1 MPAGGKVTVFGPHPM
16 LAITIEALTSEGGDD
31 IHLHAGGQGV
41 WVARMAAELGASPV
55 LCGFIGG
62 ESGTVLRPLLE
73 QMEVELRL
81 VETAEGSGAY
91 VHDRR
96 SGERVPIA
104 QSASMPPSRHEIDE
118 LFSTTVA
125 AALDSGV
132 LALCGP
138 YPGEALPL
146 EIYGNLVADVKANGT
161 PVVVDLSRPRL
172 DSALEGGPDLV
183 KINDWELAG
192 YIEGPVDTEERM
204 RAAVQKLID
213 AGAGAVIITRAEEPA
228 MVVRGD
234 EAWEVVP
241 PRFER
246 GSREGCGDS
255 MMGGLAACM
264 AAGLDWEQTLRTS
277 AAAGAANFL
286 RAGLGSG
293 SRACDRGSR
302 PQGRAAVALDRRP
315 EGEIE
320 LGPLDDRSRRGVPH
334 PLQVGRGRL
343 DLGEHAERFAQVQ
356 GPAAVRGVGV
366 AAQHVDEALLR
377 PASAC
382 RPRSARAG
390 RSRQSPGPGRPRQ

>member
-1 MPAGGKVTVFGPHPM
+1 MADGGKVTVFGPHPM
-16 LAITIEALTSEGGDD
+16 LSITVESLTSEGGDD
-31 IHLHAGGQGV
+31 IHVHAAGQGV
-41 WVARMAAELGASPV
+41 WVARMAAELGADPV

-62 ESGTVLRPLLE
+62 ETGTVLRPLLE
-73 QMEVELRL
+73 QMDVELRL
-81 VETAEGSGAY
+81 VETAEASGCY
-91 VHDRR
+91 LHDRR

-104 QSASMPPSRHEIDE
+104 QAAAMPPSRHEIDE

-138 YPGEALPL
+138 FPGEALPL

-161 PVVVDLSRPRL
+161 PVIVDLSPPRL

-183 KINDWELAG
+183 KINDWEIAR
-192 YIEGPVDTEERM
+192 YVEGPVDTEERM
-204 RAAVQKLID
+204 RAAVRKLID
-213 AGAGAVIITRAEEPA
+213 AGAGSVIITRAEEPA

-234 EAWEVVP
+234 DAWELVP

-264 AAGLDWEQTLRTS
+264 AAGLEWEETLRQG

-293 SRACDRGSR
+293 SRAVIEDLARK
-302 PQGRAAVALDRRP
+302 VELRR
-315 EGEIE
+315 
-320 LGPLDDRSRRGVPH
+320 L
-334 PLQVGRGRL
+334 
-343 DLGEHAERFAQVQ
+343 
-356 GPAAVRGVGV
+356 
-366 AAQHVDEALLR
+366 
-377 PASAC
+377 
-382 RPRSARAG
+382 
-390 RSRQSPGPGRPRQ
+390 

>member
-1 MPAGGKVTVFGPHPM
+1 MPANGKVTVFGPHPM

-31 IHLHAGGQGV
+31 LHLHAAGQGV
-41 WVARMAAELGASPV
+41 WVARLAAELGGEP
-55 LCGFIGG
+55 LIGG

-73 QMEVELRL
+73 QMNVEMRL
-81 VETAEGSGAY
+81 VETTEGSGAY

-146 EIYGNLVADVKANGT
+146 EIYGNLVADVKANDT

-192 YIEGPVDTEERM
+192 YIEGPVDTTERM
-204 RAAVQKLID
+204 RAAVQKLLD
-213 AGAGAVIITRAEEPA
+213 AGAGAVIITRAEKPA
-228 MVVRGD
+228 MIVRGD
-234 EAWEVVP
+234 EAWELVP

-264 AAGLDWEQTLRTS
+264 AAGLDWEETLRTS

-293 SRACDRGSR
+293 SRA
-302 PQGRAAVALDRRP
+302 V
-315 EGEIE
+315 IE
-320 LGPLDDRSRRGVPH
+320 
-334 PLQVGRGRL
+334 
-343 DLGEHAERFAQVQ
+343 DLASKVE
-356 GPAAVRGVGV
+356 
-366 AAQHVDEALLR
+366 LR
-377 PASAC
+377 PL
-382 RPRSARAG
+382 
-390 RSRQSPGPGRPRQ
+390 